1 MPERSEPPTHAAI
14 GPLFAVVGVLGFSFK
29 AILVKLA
36 YLAHPV
42 DPVTLLAWRMIYA
55 APFFAVMAWWAER
68 TAAAAAMAMT
78 RRDVAALV
86 ALGFVG
92 YYLSSYADFA
102 GLQYISASLERLI
115 LFTYP
120 TVVVLLSAL
129 VHRKPVTGRTLTALL
144 LCYGGVVLVFANDL
158 RVAPRGG
165 DVALGGLLVFASA
178 ALYAV
183 YLVFAAPVI
192 HRLGSLRFI
201 AWAMLASTVFVF
213 AQFALTHPLSG
224 LAVPPRIHALSLAM
238 AVFSTVLPTWL
249 MAEALKR
256 IGASRAALVGS
267 LGPVFTI
274 ALGFLLLDE
283 PLHPIQF
290 AGVALVLAG
299 VWQVTNRPPVVRPA

>member
-1 MPERSEPPTHAAI
+1 MPERPEPATHAAI
-14 GPLFAVVGVLGFSFK
+14 GPLFAVLGVLGFSFK

-55 APFFAVMAWWAER
+55 APFFAVMALWAER
-68 TAAAAAMAMT
+68 SAAAKAMT
-78 RRDVAALV
+78 MRDVAALV

-92 YYLSSYADFA
+92 YYLSSYTDFA

-129 VHRKPVTGRTLTALL
+129 VYRKPVTGRTLAALL

-165 DVALGGLLVFASA
+165 DVVLGGVLVFASA

-192 HRLGSLRFI
+192 QRLGSLRFI
-201 AWAMLASTVFVF
+201 A
-213 AQFALTHPLSG
+213 
-224 LAVPPRIHALSLAM
+224 
-238 AVFSTVLPTWL
+238 
-249 MAEALKR
+249 
-256 IGASRAALVGS
+256 
-267 LGPVFTI
+267 
-274 ALGFLLLDE
+274 
-283 PLHPIQF
+283 
-290 AGVALVLAG
+290 
-299 VWQVTNRPPVVRPA
+299 

>member
-1 MPERSEPPTHAAI
+1 MPERPEPATHAAI
-14 GPLFAVVGVLGFSFK
+14 GPLFAVLGVLGFSFK

-55 APFFAVMAWWAER
+55 APFFAVMALWAER
-68 TAAAAAMAMT
+68 SAAAKAMT
-78 RRDVAALV
+78 MRDVAALV

-92 YYLSSYADFA
+92 YYLSSYTDFA

-129 VHRKPVTGRTLTALL
+129 VYRKPVTGRTLAALL

-165 DVALGGLLVFASA
+165 DVVLGGVLVFASA

-192 HRLGSLRFI
+192 QRLGSLRFI

-213 AQFALTHPLSG
+213 AQFALTHPLSA
-224 LAVPPRIHALSLAM
+224 LAVPPRVHALSLAM

-256 IGASRAALVGS
+256 IGANRAALVGS

-299 VWQVTNRPPVVRPA
+299 VWQVTNRPSVVRPA